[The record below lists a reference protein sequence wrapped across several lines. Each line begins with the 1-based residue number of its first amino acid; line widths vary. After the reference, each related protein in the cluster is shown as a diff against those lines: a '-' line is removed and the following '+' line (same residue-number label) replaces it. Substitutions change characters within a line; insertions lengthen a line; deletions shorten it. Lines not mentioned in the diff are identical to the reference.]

1 MAARAQ
7 DYQLAAVILRCAVG
21 GEVVRMPTAAEEAM
35 YSLDGMCAVVRD
47 LYELGQ
53 DQAAS
58 LLEKSVNPRVE
69 TPDFLLDPA
78 QIETAIKRL
87 EAFL

>member
-7 DYQLAAVILRCAVG
+7 DYEFAAEILRWAIGSTSARV
-21 GEVVRMPTAAEEAM
+21 PTFEEEAAFQPERM
-35 YSLDGMCAVVRD
+35 QAVVRD

-53 DQAAS
+53 VQAAS
-58 LLEKSVNPRVE
+58 LLEQAVDPRGKDC
-69 TPDFLLDPA
+69 DFVLDPS

>member
-21 GEVVRMPTAAEEAM
+21 GEARMPTREEEAS
-35 YSLDGMCAVVRD
+35 YDKGGMLAVVRD

-53 DQAAS
+53 GQAAS
-58 LLEKSVNPRVE
+58 LLEHSVDPRGKDC
-69 TPDFLLDPA
+69 DFVLDPL